1 MPLTTPRAAF
11 RNLKGKTASSS
22 SLKCAE
28 SKDPARRIV
37 RTQQA
42 APKLHNKAALPLP
55 RGQTAATAKWQF
67 SECLY
72 GGAYG
77 AVSFGAKEVV
87 TEEIHK
93 GTLRPRLSTHTRH
106 PSAPLTHLSP
116 PPPLYTPRP
125 HPPPAGVRVWRRQA
139 LQGSRHSRRGTR
151 RSSFRRTWR
160 AGPRSSSDTPCCTAR
175 EPRASRRLPSLS
187 TVASS
192 ASSRFSR
199 SSHPLRT
206 WALPPTGTQ
215 TPSAGRARRAWRPSP
230 AAARVWATW
239 PA

>member
-55 RGQTAATAKWQF
+55 RGQSAATAKWQF

-93 GTLRPRLSTHTRH
+93 GTLRPRLTH
-106 PSAPLTHLSP
+106 PSSLCSAHSSQPTTTFVHHAPTHHQLVYACGGARHYKVQGTAGEVHGDLLSGGHGELAP
-116 PPPLYTPRP
+116 GAAAI
-125 HPPPAGVRVWRRQA
+125 H
-139 LQGSRHSRRGTR
+139 
-151 RSSFRRTWR
+151 
-160 AGPRSSSDTPCCTAR
+160 
-175 EPRASRRLPSLS
+175 
-187 TVASS
+187 
-192 ASSRFSR
+192 
-199 SSHPLRT
+199 
-206 WALPPTGTQ
+206 
-215 TPSAGRARRAWRPSP
+215 P
-230 AAARVWATW
+230 AAPRGNQGLHAVCRL
-239 PA
+239 

>member
-11 RNLKGKTASSS
+11 RNLKGKPASSS

-28 SKDPARRIV
+28 LKDPARRIV

-55 RGQTAATAKWQF
+55 RGQTAAKAKWQF

-93 GTLRPRLSTHTRH
+93 GALFAPDSHTPIIP

-116 PPPLYTPRP
+116 PHHKKAP
-125 HPPPAGVRVWRRQA
+125 
-139 LQGSRHSRRGTR
+139 
-151 RSSFRRTWR
+151 
-160 AGPRSSSDTPCCTAR
+160 
-175 EPRASRRLPSLS
+175 
-187 TVASS
+187 
-192 ASSRFSR
+192 
-199 SSHPLRT
+199 
-206 WALPPTGTQ
+206 
-215 TPSAGRARRAWRPSP
+215 
-230 AAARVWATW
+230 
-239 PA
+239 